1 MLIQLQYLNN
11 LVEQEHRTVKRRA
24 RPILGFNQFQW
35 VAKLMIGI
43 ETKDIIKMGQ
53 LDCPDGQVAS
63 AANQFYSLVF

>member
-43 ETKDIIKMGQ
+43 ETKDMSMRPTDPPKQSVI
-53 LDCPDGQVAS
+53 
-63 AANQFYSLVF
+63 